1 MADYNKTNLRNLFMS
16 VKDGRIG
23 IGTAIKMITG
33 GTIGSGLLPTTGK
46 KMGSTL
52 QVPGTKKK
60 KGGAVKKYSH
70 GGGVSSGH
78 DLTYKRK

>member
-1 MADYNKTNLRNLFMS
+1 MTDKKIADQVKEAEALKPKLVGGSTTSVLRAW
-16 VKDGRIG
+16 KEGRIG
-23 IGTAIKMITG
+23 A
-33 GTIGSGLLPTTGK
+33 GSAMKYLASRLL
-46 KMGSTL
+46 
-52 QVPGTKKK
+52 KKK

>member
-1 MADYNKTNLRNLFMS
+1 MTDKIEDKVKPKQINLDEKPKLVGGSTTS
-16 VKDGRIG
+16 VLRAWKEGRIG
-23 IGTAIKMITG
+23 A
-33 GTIGSGLLPTTGK
+33 GSAMKYLASKLL
-46 KMGSTL
+46 
-52 QVPGTKKK
+52 KKK